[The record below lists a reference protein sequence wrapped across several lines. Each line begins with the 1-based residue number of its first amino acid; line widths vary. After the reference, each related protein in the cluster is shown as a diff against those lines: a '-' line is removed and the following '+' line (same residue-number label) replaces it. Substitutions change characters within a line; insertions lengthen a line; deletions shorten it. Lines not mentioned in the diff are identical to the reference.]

1 MASTPLPCPT
11 PTRKNLKDA
20 LRRRIEEAL
29 DYCLSAEDLDEKRA
43 EYRNFQAAL
52 NALLE
57 LIPEEGV

>member
-20 LRRRIEEAL
+20 LRRRIEGAF
-29 DYCLSAEDLDEKRA
+29 DYCFIAEDPDKKRA
-43 EYRNFQAAL
+43 EYQNVQSAL

-57 LIPEEGV
+57 LTPEEGV